1 MKFSNISLF
10 IEALLLSYR
19 FEIQLWFISFK
30 KLSEKHP
37 TSGSAFKSD
46 PQMAKAIRR
55 AIYRA
60 EKFTFWNNKCLVS
73 TFCARKM
80 LNKRGIAS
88 IAYLGMGKNEKG
100 KLIAHAWINADDVEV
115 VQNLDSCEMLY
126 SF

>member
-19 FEIQLWFISFK
+19 FKIQLWFISFK
-30 KLSEKHP
+30 KLTEQYPSADAPQK
-37 TSGSAFKSD
+37 SG
-46 PQMAKAIRR
+46 PETAKAIRR